1 MQKFLHGEGRDCPGE
16 GKCET
21 RGGFRARQKC
31 LSSSAG
37 ASLGVAASAGVSPI
51 PAPGSGARGRGSFT
65 TAHSPPPT
73 PRMNGLF
80 GSRDQWGGGGV
91 PSQGVPAQGW
101 LESTVVRCG
110 QHGLSSQK
118 WMQRRNRTAG
128 TGVLPGETLLCTPV
142 CEEAQNSLQ
151 HCLETCLQ
159 PALHSPGWA
168 EGCYA

>member
-1 MQKFLHGEGRDCPGE
+1 M
-16 GKCET
+16 
-21 RGGFRARQKC
+21 
-31 LSSSAG
+31 
-37 ASLGVAASAGVSPI
+37 
-51 PAPGSGARGRGSFT
+51 
-65 TAHSPPPT
+65 
-73 PRMNGLF
+73 
-80 GSRDQWGGGGV
+80 